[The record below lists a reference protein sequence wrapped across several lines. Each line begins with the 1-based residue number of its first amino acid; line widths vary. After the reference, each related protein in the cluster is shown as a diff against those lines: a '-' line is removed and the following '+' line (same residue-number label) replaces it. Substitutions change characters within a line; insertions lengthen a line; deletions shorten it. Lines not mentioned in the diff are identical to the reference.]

1 MIDCTSAT
9 AHHGAMKFC
18 AAVLAASLVLGF
30 GSQVFCADSLR
41 GSTTTPDGF
50 TGTVTETM
58 NASSYTYVQ
67 VDTGKEKIWA
77 AAPEFSVKVGD
88 KVTIPNDGIAM
99 QNYNSKTLKRTFD
112 LVYFVGEIGGANQKT
127 PAHPPAKSPHGDPHA
142 SIKPASTPVD
152 FSGIKK
158 AVGGMTVAEIY
169 AQQNDLSSKQVR
181 VRGKVVKFNAQI
193 LHKNWVHIQ
202 DGTGSSGANDITVTT
217 QDSAKLGDTVLV
229 TGQVVLNQD
238 FGQGYKYGLLL
249 ENAKLEVEQPAGPK
263 ATPDKN

>member
-1 MIDCTSAT
+1 MA
-9 AHHGAMKFC
+9 AMKFC
-18 AAVLAASLVLGF
+18 GAVLAVGLVLGF
-30 GSQVFCADSLR
+30 SSEVFAESSPQGTATAL
-41 GSTTTPDGF
+41 GGY

-77 AAPEFSVKVGD
+77 AAPEFPVKVGD

-112 LVYFVGEIGGANQKT
+112 LVYFVGEIDGANQKT
-127 PAHPPAKSPHGDPHA
+127 PDHPPAKAPHADPHA
-142 SIKPASTPVD
+142 SMKLASTPVD

-169 AQQNDLSSKQVR
+169 AQKNDLSSKQVR

-193 LHKNWVHIQ
+193 MHKNWVHIQ

-229 TGQVVLNQD
+229 TGEVALNQD

-249 ENAKLEVEQPAGPK
+249 ENAKLEVEQSAGAK